1 MEVHMDRKDHTRTD
15 LADRKIE
22 LLVLGISL
30 LTAIIELLS
39 KVVNY
44 ARRVPELRLQLQ
56 SAR

>member
-1 MEVHMDRKDHTRTD
+1 MDENPRTG

-22 LLVLGISL
+22 WLVLGIPL

-44 ARRVPELRLQLQ
+44 ARRVPELRIQLQ
-56 SAR
+56 QAR

>member
-1 MEVHMDRKDHTRTD
+1 MEVSMDENPRTG

-22 LLVLGISL
+22 LLVVGISL

-44 ARRVPELRLQLQ
+44 ARPIRKLRLYV
-56 SAR
+56 